1 MPKLPTRLKQGAKTA
16 GVIAISVASGFGT
29 HKAIKHGMDR
39 HIYKSIPKSTVEQIS
54 ETNSDLI
61 ELNKK
66 SRIHE
71 IYFKDTEK
79 INYVNGD
86 RIHKVNI
93 DVSRLNEISNMLPVE
108 SRRNINRV
116 IENKIKIVNS
126 EIRRNPKLQKEI
138 INRVGVLDY
147 RIYLLSLPMN
157 KLEKVFTKSELKLI
171 QNEIKKIP
179 TEDLKRLEERL
190 NQSTGYSLLAGFLLS
205 SLMISLGAKKKS
217 IEEFDFH

>member
-1 MPKLPTRLKQGAKTA
+1 MLYLLLLLILGK
-16 GVIAISVASGFGT
+16 
-29 HKAIKHGMDR
+29 
-39 HIYKSIPKSTVEQIS
+39 
-54 ETNSDLI
+54 DL
-61 ELNKK
+61 
-66 SRIHE
+66 
-71 IYFKDTEK
+71 
-79 INYVNGD
+79 
-86 RIHKVNI
+86 
-93 DVSRLNEISNMLPVE
+93 
-108 SRRNINRV
+108 